1 MRKAMLLI
9 LSTLLAG
16 TACEKAPVSPQA
28 GQGGFSTV
36 AGIARKPAE
45 GATVYLYRPGMDL
58 RGPPFTKIGPLGPDG
73 SFSADLPAGN
83 YLFILRQR
91 GGTEETG
98 PVREG
103 DLKSDPVPVTVEAGK
118 PVSIDLNAYVK
129 TGNAKEAFGEAVKW
143 PTSFSGTITDTSGNP
158 VEGVRVH
165 VYDHVQMSER
175 PRYVSPRTGPDGK
188 FTISL
193 PEGGTF
199 YLCARDK
206 YGGPPKV
213 GDLYGRYD
221 KGTVEP
227 SALIISEGQNLERVD
242 MVVHTVW

>member
-1 MRKAMLLI
+1 MKKAIFIMAVLL
-9 LSTLLAG
+9 SAVWG
-16 TACEKAPVSPQA
+16 CEKAPEKPA
-28 GQGGFSTV
+28 KDGGFATV
-36 AGIARKPAE
+36 SGTARRPAE
-45 GATVYLYRPGMDL
+45 GATVYMYRPGDDL
-58 RGPPFTKIGPLGPDG
+58 KGPPFTKIGPLGPDG
-73 SFSADLPAGN
+73 SFSADLPAGK

-91 GGTEETG
+91 TGEEETG

-118 PVSIDLNAYVK
+118 PLSVDLNAYVK
-129 TGNAKEAFGEAVKW
+129 TGNVKESFGEAVKW
-143 PTSFSGTITDTSGNP
+143 PTSFTGTVTDPDGKP
-158 VEGVRVH
+158 LEGVRVH

-175 PRYVSPRTGPDGK
+175 PKYVSPRTGPDGRYK
-188 FTISL
+188 ISL

-221 KGTVEP
+221 KGTLEP
-227 SALIISEGQNLERVD
+227 SALVITEGQAIERVD
-242 MVVHTVW
+242 IVVHTVW